1 MKIGVDVGGTH
12 VGIGLINNQYEIID
26 KIERDWTSKEKEN
39 LWNNMKPIIIE
50 LIQKL
55 LEKNNVQEIE
65 KIGIG
70 FPKSRIVKGIVY
82 IKDEVIDLIS
92 LLEPIFQTKVY
103 VKNDVKCS
111 GLCEKKLG
119 SLKKYENALFLT
131 LGTGIGGAYFYK
143 NELVVPNKYPGLEIG
158 SMVIVKD
165 GKTCKC
171 GRRGCF
177 EAYAA
182 MKIFREKVQET
193 FGIEKIRSDVI
204 IQLIENKDKQDKINK
219 IIDEYIDYLALGLS
233 NLIRILEPDAIC
245 IGGSFVYYQEIFMEK
260 LKNKLKQNFEY
271 RDIPEI
277 IVAQYGN
284 DAGIIGASMLE
295 SN

>member
-1 MKIGVDVGGTH
+1 MKIGVDIGGSH
-12 VGIGLINNQYEIID
+12 VGIGLINKNYEIVD
-26 KIERDWTSKEKEN
+26 KIERDWSSKEKEN
-39 LWNNMKPIIIE
+39 LWNNMQPIIIE

-70 FPKSRIVKGIVY
+70 FPKSKIIKGRVY

-92 LLEPIFQTKVY
+92 LLEPIFNTKVY

-111 GLCEKKLG
+111 GLCEKRFG
-119 SLKKYENALFLT
+119 SLKEYENALFLT

-165 GKTCKC
+165 GKQCKC
-171 GRRGCF
+171 GRKGCF

-182 MKIFREKVQET
+182 MKIFREKISEEFHIKKVT
-193 FGIEKIRSDVI
+193 SDIVF
-204 IQLIENKDKQDKINK
+204 QLMKDKKNQEKINK

-233 NLIRILEPDAIC
+233 NLIRILEPDVIC

-260 LKNKLKQNFEY
+260 LKDKLRQNFAY

-277 IVAQYGN
+277 VVARYGN

>member
-1 MKIGVDVGGTH
+1 M
-12 VGIGLINNQYEIID
+12 
-26 KIERDWTSKEKEN
+26 
-39 LWNNMKPIIIE
+39 
-50 LIQKL
+50 
-55 LEKNNVQEIE
+55 QEIE

-70 FPKSRIVKGIVY
+70 FPKSKIINGIVY
-82 IKDEVIDLIS
+82 IKDQIVDLIS
-92 LLEPIFQTKVY
+92 LLEPIFNTKVY
-103 VKNDVKCS
+103 VRNDVKCS

-182 MKIFREKVQET
+182 MKIFREKISEE
-193 FGIEKIRSDVI
+193 FHIEKVTSDIV
-204 IQLIENKDKQDKINK
+204 LDLYNKSVGADASVCSKNTEINK
-219 IIDEYIDYLALGLS
+219 IIDEYIDYLAIGLS

-260 LKNKLKQNFEY
+260 LKNKLRQNFAY

-277 IVAQYGN
+277 VVASYGN

>member
-1 MKIGVDVGGTH
+1 MKIGIDIGGSH
-12 VGIGLINNQYEIID
+12 IGIGLINEKYEIVD

-39 LWNNMKPIIIE
+39 LWNNMQPIIIE

-70 FPKSRIVKGIVY
+70 FPKSKIVNGRVY

-92 LLEPIFQTKVY
+92 LLEPIFHTKVY

-143 NELVVPNKYPGLEIG
+143 NELVVPSKYPGLEIG

-171 GRRGCF
+171 GRKGCF

-182 MKIFREKVQET
+182 MKVFREKISQEFQIKKVT
-193 FGIEKIRSDVI
+193 SDIVF
-204 IQLIENKDKQDKINK
+204 QLITDKEKPKEMNK

-245 IGGSFVYYQEIFMEK
+245 IGGSFVYYQEIFMKK
-260 LKNKLKQNFEY
+260 LQNKLKQNFEY